1 MSENENEGYI
11 YLHPFRKKITKNGN
25 TIMRN
30 VTKRSGD
37 VVLFDDDKI
46 YNAILKA
53 MIDVEQVDERKAREI
68 TKKIVD
74 RIFLNKDDEYIPTVD
89 HIHNIVEDTLM
100 NTKLNDVAKSY
111 ILYRDKTKP
120 DIFRKRTNLKPY
132 EYPQLGEYVDAIR
145 HSYWVHTEFNYT
157 SDIQDIKINMNE
169 AERNAVTRAMLA
181 ISQIEVAV
189 KSFWGKI
196 YDKMPKPEIGNVGA
210 TFAESEVRHAD
221 AYSNLLKLIGLNK
234 EFETLMEV
242 PAIRRRIKYLE
253 RTIANGRAVENRDYF
268 ESIILFSMFIENV
281 SLFSQFLV
289 IMSFNKHKNLLKG
302 MSNAVEATSKEED
315 IHAKFG
321 FDLVN
326 VIKSEN
332 PSWWTPELVEDIID
346 TTLDAYDS
354 EAEVV
359 EWIFE
364 KGDLDFLTKDE
375 TLEFIKD
382 RFNRSLN
389 SIGINSIF
397 EIDPVLLKRTEW
409 FDDEILTTKHTD
421 FFHKR
426 SINYSKKA
434 KSVTEDDLF

>member
-1 MSENENEGYI
+1 MINVEK
-11 YLHPFRKKITKNGN
+11 RNGE
-25 TIMRN
+25 TE
-30 VTKRSGD
+30 
-37 VVLFDDDKI
+37 LFTSDKI
-46 YNAILKA
+46 FNAILKA
-53 MIDVEQVDERKAREI
+53 MGNVGQVDERKAREL
-68 TKKIVD
+68 TKKAVD
-74 RIFLNKDDEYIPTVD
+74 RILTDISDIPESILKVD
-89 HIHNIVEDTLM
+89 FIHDTVEDVLM

-111 ILYRDKTKP
+111 ILYRDKNKP
-120 DIFRKRTNLKPY
+120 NIFRKRVNLKPY
-132 EYPQLGEYVDAIR
+132 EYPDLEEYVDAIR

-157 SDIQDIKINMNE
+157 SDIQDIKVNLTE
-169 AERNAVTRAMLA
+169 KERSAVTRAMLA

-196 YDKMPKPEIGNVGA
+196 YDKMPKSEIGSVGA

-221 AYSNLLKLIGLNK
+221 AYSNLIKLIGLNK
-234 EFETLMEV
+234 EFENLMEV
-242 PAIRRRIKYLE
+242 PAIRRRVKYLE
-253 RTIANGRAVENRDYF
+253 RTITNSKSIENRDYF

-326 VIKSEN
+326 VIKAEN
-332 PSWWTPELVEDIID
+332 PTWWTPELIEDIID
-346 TTLDAYDS
+346 ATKVAYES

-364 KGDLDFLTKDE
+364 NGELDFLTKAQ

-389 SIGINSIF
+389 NIGIDSIF
-397 EIDPVLLKRTEW
+397 EIDSNILKKTEW

>member
-1 MSENENEGYI
+1 VLYLSSPHKKNEQVKAE
-11 YLHPFRKKITKNGN
+11 KTMK
-25 TIMRN
+25 N
-30 VTKRSGD
+30 VTKRNGD

-53 MIDVEQVDERKAREI
+53 MIDVEQVDEKKCREI

-74 RIFLNKDDEYIPTVD
+74 RIFLNKDESYVPTVD
-89 HIHNIVEDTLM
+89 HIHDIVEDTLM

-111 ILYRDKTKP
+111 ILYRDQTKP
-120 DIFRKRTNLKPY
+120 NIFRKRTNLKPH
-132 EYPQLGEYVDAIR
+132 EYPQLEEYVDAIR

-169 AERNAVTRAMLA
+169 AERTSVTRAMLA

-189 KSFWGKI
+189 KTFWGKI

-221 AYSNLLKLIGLNK
+221 AYSNLLKLVGLNK
-234 EFETLMEV
+234 EFESLMEV

-289 IMSFNKHKNLLKG
+289 IMSFNKHNNLLKG

-346 TTLDAYDS
+346 ATLDAYDS

-364 KGDLDFLTKDE
+364 KGDLDFLTKAE

-382 RFNRSLN
+382 RFNQSLN
-389 SIGINSIF
+389 NIGINSIF
-397 EIDPVLLKRTEW
+397 EIDSAILKSTEW
-409 FDDEILTTKHTD
+409 FNDEILTTKHTD

-426 SINYSKKA
+426 SVNYSKKA